1 MTDELRPA
9 EDAEGQAATDDV
21 EGHGVSKPRLDDDV
35 EGHGVSKPRLDD
47 DDDVE
52 GHGVSKPR

>member
-35 EGHGVSKPRLDD
+35 EGHGVSKPR
-47 DDDVE
+47 
-52 GHGVSKPR
+52 